1 MTNSQLNQYPGTNQK
16 LLAGSL
22 SGQEYTLKSEKL
34 EYRDFN
40 LFYSRTIDQP
50 INLKNYFIPID
61 NVSPKVRSL
70 VDEPCYLNTALAL
83 ADYKIRRSRNNEP
96 DRRSIQVAITHYW
109 NTILSLRT
117 RGIFQLK
124 DAKWEDIDYIC
135 RRYSEGGWEKVLN
148 IHEKTKDIIQKMD
161 AKVFEESISVYG
173 KNKRTVDALNSGY
186 WLPKLGF
193 IPANILNEDLMNQF
207 LTKGNQ
213 LGFTFTDRFAS
224 QYQSTTSIPTDTSIR
239 NLLSCF
245 NHLYLMSGDIDKL
258 SFLPFTATRETS
270 LKYAQ
275 KKSERT
281 ANLGIEIATHMLGK
295 AFEWIYQHGPSLVSI
310 LESVREQYLNG
321 NVRFRDNLLRNHNP
335 FHELASA
342 LNIPLPNSWS
352 SKDHPLF
359 RKEYNYPVDR
369 LIGALQGACAV
380 AIAGLNARR
389 SAEVANS
396 EIGLRGKDLLV
407 DTESGLHMINFYIEK
422 SYQERHT
429 FYISKVTFDA
439 FNLLMRL
446 NRSCLPFDHDPDLL
460 ENGSLF
466 DCGGWRNRNGPRGPF
481 AFVFAKA
488 KQQNRSIYSFL
499 SFLDDEYKDVDIKT
513 HMWRRFFGLIYIY
526 RYDHSTLQ
534 SLSQHLRHMFIS
546 RTMIYVTDND
556 ARAQSE
562 QIANKIP
569 SNKVDAIRERRLINS
584 LIDDE
589 NELSDVMREISN
601 EKLSST
607 VSAILTEGRLSGGF
621 PRLVRKL
628 YVSLSKQLNFSKVE
642 EVEKSNLISTTLLSN
657 GYTAL
662 PMPHGQC
669 NAPNNNH
676 TFAGKC
682 SNNGHLEREKASAS
696 FCQSCMY
703 HSKSDSYVRNLIE
716 EISMIEKDLSS
727 GVIPRCKSDEAW
739 AARKALIEVIEIH
752 DMSASLNA
760 ELINKLV
767 RNDAPD

>member
-1 MTNSQLNQYPGTNQK
+1 
-16 LLAGSL
+16 
-22 SGQEYTLKSEKL
+22 
-34 EYRDFN
+34 
-40 LFYSRTIDQP
+40 
-50 INLKNYFIPID
+50 
-61 NVSPKVRSL
+61 
-70 VDEPCYLNTALAL
+70 
-83 ADYKIRRSRNNEP
+83 
-96 DRRSIQVAITHYW
+96 
-109 NTILSLRT
+109 
-117 RGIFQLK
+117 
-124 DAKWEDIDYIC
+124 
-135 RRYSEGGWEKVLN
+135 
-148 IHEKTKDIIQKMD
+148 
-161 AKVFEESISVYG
+161 
-173 KNKRTVDALNSGY
+173 
-186 WLPKLGF
+186 
-193 IPANILNEDLMNQF
+193 MNQF
-207 LTKGNQ
+207 ITKGKEF
-213 LGFTFTDRFAS
+213 GFRFTDRFTSRFRSPAS
-224 QYQSTTSIPTDTSIR
+224 APTDHGIRSI
-239 NLLSCF
+239 LSFF
-245 NHLYLMSGDIDKL
+245 NHLYLISGEIDKL
-258 SFLPFTATRETS
+258 CFHPFTTIAATS

-281 ANLGIEIATHMLGK
+281 ANLGIEEATHMLGK

-310 LESVREQYLNG
+310 LESIREQYLNG
-321 NVRFRDNLLRNHNP
+321 DSRFKSNFLRDHNP

-352 SKDHPLF
+352 PKEHPSF

-389 SAEVANS
+389 SAEVANC
-396 EIGLRGKDLLV
+396 ETGLRGKDLLV
-407 DTESGLHMINFYIEK
+407 DTENGLHMINFYIEK
-422 SYQERHT
+422 SYQTRHT

-446 NRSCLPFDHDPDLL
+446 NKSCLPFDQHSDVV

-466 DCGGWRNRNGPRGPF
+466 DCGSWRKKNGPRGPIAF
-481 AFVFAKA
+481 AFAKA
-488 KQQNRSIYSFL
+488 NNKSRSMGAFL
-499 SFLDDEYKDVDIKT
+499 SFLDDEYRDVDIKT

-569 SNKVDAIRERRLINS
+569 SNKTDAIRERRLIKS

-589 NELSDVMREISN
+589 NELSNLMREISN

-607 VSAILTEGRLSGGF
+607 VSAILGGGRLSGGF

-628 YVSLSKQLNFSKVE
+628 YVSLSKQLDFSKVD
-642 EVEKSNLISTTLLSN
+642 EVEKANLISTTLLSS

-669 NAPNNNH
+669 NAPNNTH

-716 EISMIEKDLSS
+716 EISLLEKDLSS
-727 GVIPRCKSDEAW
+727 GLIPRCKWDEAW
-739 AARKALIEVIEIH
+739 AAKKALIEVIEIH
-752 DMSASLNA
+752 NISARQNA

-767 RNDAPD
+767 RNDASN